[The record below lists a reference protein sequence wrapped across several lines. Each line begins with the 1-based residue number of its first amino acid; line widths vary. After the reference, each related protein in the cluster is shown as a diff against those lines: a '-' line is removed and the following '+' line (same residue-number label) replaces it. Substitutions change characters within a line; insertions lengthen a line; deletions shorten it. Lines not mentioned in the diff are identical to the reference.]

1 MAVSMLP
8 PMRERENEEEK
19 TRDERAGIRE
29 VRLVR
34 ENEEEKTRDER
45 AGIRE
50 VRLVWWCVSHRSTQ
64 RESQQTNGL
73 YVLQDL
79 DRRQQLEKGGG
90 GAARGGFRP
99 YPG

>member
-1 MAVSMLP
+1 MK
-8 PMRERENEEEK
+8 ERENEEEK

-29 VRLVR
+29 VRLV
-34 ENEEEKTRDER
+34 
-45 AGIRE
+45 
-50 VRLVWWCVSHRSTQ
+50 CVSHRSTQ

-90 GAARGGFRP
+90 GGAARGGFRP